1 MKVIIVDDDYL
12 VSMSLKKIIESTQEI
27 EVIEIGFNGNDA
39 IRLYELFK
47 PDILLMDIRM
57 EGMNGLDAAEIIL
70 NSDQN
75 AKILMLTTFSDD
87 EYIIKALKIGV
98 KGFILKQHFQS
109 IIPALKTIFLGQ
121 SVFGEEILLKIPA
134 LMNNDKKTDYS
145 DLDISEKEYQIIQLI
160 ADGLSNKE
168 ISEVVFLSE
177 GTVRNYISNILLK
190 LELRDRTQLAI
201 FYYKNK

>member
-1 MKVIIVDDDYL
+1 MKVLIIDDDAL

-27 EVIEIGFNGNDA
+27 EVVEIGFNGADA
-39 IRLYELFK
+39 IRLYELYK
-47 PDILLMDIRM
+47 PDVLLMDIRM

-109 IIPALKTIFLGQ
+109 IIPALKTISLGQ
-121 SVFGEEILLKIPA
+121 SVFGDEILLKIPA
-134 LMNNDKKTDYS
+134 LMSNDKKTDYS
-145 DLDISEKEYQIIQLI
+145 DLDISEKEYQIIQLV
-160 ADGLSNKE
+160 AEGLSNKE
-168 ISEVVFLSE
+168 IADSIYLSE

-190 LELRDRTQLAI
+190 LDLRDRTQLAI